1 MNIDVITVMFEEF
14 KTLLL
19 AISKKLDN
27 LLSTKT
33 ESARQNAEPADT
45 SRIEELIRT
54 IPKPDISRLE
64 YLFDKMIEVYQK
76 THGAI
81 FQQCDRIFE
90 SITALEEK
98 AATPLLPQR
107 HIHSIEIK
115 SSKVVVAIVALSVT
129 LLVSLIG
136 NIYQWSNNNAL
147 SANDIKYR
155 YIKAFGEITP
165 ENLLKLETI
174 FEYEPDKH
182 KQSSIR
188 QMVEEHEQRVK
199 QRARELEQAQLKEV
213 EAERLRKEAERIK
226 HKK

>member
-1 MNIDVITVMFEEF
+1 MNFEVITVMFEEF

-33 ESARQNAEPADT
+33 EVSPHNTEPADT

-90 SITALEEK
+90 SITALEQK
-98 AATPLLPQR
+98 AATLPIPQR
-107 HIHSIEIK
+107 HLHTIEIK
-115 SSKVVVAIVALSVT
+115 SSKVVIAIVALSIT
-129 LLVSLIG
+129 LLASFIG
-136 NIYQWSNNNAL
+136 NVYQWSDNNDL
-147 SANDIKYR
+147 SDNDIKYR

-174 FEYEPDKH
+174 FEYEPDKQ
-182 KQSSIR
+182 KQRSIR
-188 QMVEEHEQRVK
+188 QMVEEHEQRVE
-199 QRARELEQAQLKEV
+199 QRARELEQVQLKEA
-213 EAERLRKEAERIK
+213 EAERLRKEAETLK
-226 HKK
+226 NKK